1 MPEYKIRLK
10 SGRILGPIGID
21 PMRKLLEMGHADGSE
36 SVRIMP
42 SRDWVAF
49 TSVAELKA
57 LLPEPAPEL
66 EKTSLFSTQ
75 EKSSVI
81 EEQHLG
87 DKTALF
93 DARTSLIDLEKAEP
107 KGPAHPLADV
117 IENPLLHREKTQ
129 SMQIPDE
136 FRPKG
141 PKEKKGKLPRK
152 SFLVLLVLAL
162 LVYDEFFD
170 DKDPSGAGRSIL
182 DAPVPMKP
190 VRPHLPEAAA
200 GPANPQKS
208 TKLYEVGMR
217 FYLQDTVQGY
227 RKATD
232 AFHRAISFDAENVK
246 ALAMLASSYLN
257 LIDAS
262 NKDENTYSVINKL
275 IELSRAK
282 QIDLVETLIAEAEF
296 YSLLNRNDAAI
307 QRIVTYW
314 KTFGKL
320 DTALYFVLANLYV
333 QKNDLASATK
343 FLAQIPQDAVPMP
356 KLFALR
362 GLLAENAGDLTGAY
376 NEYMRALKLNKMHA
390 GALLGLVRVQEKKG
404 DLKNATPFLEALL
417 SNPSLMSPKQSVEA
431 YLALSRVALLK
442 KNAGAALKAL
452 ANARM
457 IEPKNEQV
465 LLEYYTV
472 ASQADGGEDTKK
484 YQALAKM
491 YAYVL
496 EADRALKAGKIHDA
510 TTVLIAAKD
519 AFPKSSIPSE
529 RMGDLF
535 FAEED
540 YIRAERNYKTAI
552 EIDVSNP
559 QVVVKYADTLLK
571 LFEWE
576 DAKKVVQRFVTR
588 KEIASALDRVAG
600 DLAGLQGAYGPAL
613 GLYKRAMSRE
623 QIDPE
628 VYLAYAEVL
637 SKTDDCKNAQFFFS
651 LATRFDPQS
660 ERALLGTALCLLKT
674 DGLPVAVAKVQEVL
688 QRGQRVSPALL
699 VLLAKIYWRG
709 NDRTHALQF
718 IDQARELDPSN
729 AAAYALLSEIQTAQI
744 PAEPKMLKL
753 AIESASR
760 YCELK
765 PNDPSGFSKR
775 HELWLRVPD
784 FEQAALDLNR
794 VFELSPRFPD
804 LHLKRARV
812 LIRLGRP
819 ADAVVEL
826 RDEVKLNPRN
836 SKAWAEL
843 GEQLSAVGSHS
854 ESIQAFS
861 QAGEIDPRNA
871 DAKSGAGYVNFLKRN
886 YTAAISLLQTA
897 IALDKGNPK
906 HYRRLG
912 DALKASGDREGARR
926 AYQSYLDLYPDA
938 PDRAEVQSGM

>member
-1 MPEYKIRLK
+1 MPEYKIRLRT
-10 SGRILGPIGID
+10 GRVLGPIGIE

-42 SRDWVAF
+42 SRDWVPF
-49 TSVAELKA
+49 SSVEALKA
-57 LLPEPAPEL
+57 LLPNSGQDL
-66 EKTSLFSTQ
+66 EKTSLFSMT

-93 DARTSLIDLEKAEP
+93 DARTSLIDLADANKD
-107 KGPAHPLADV
+107 GPATPIADV

-129 SMQIPDE
+129 SILIPEE
-136 FRPKG
+136 FRPKDLK
-141 PKEKKGKLPRK
+141 PKKGKVPRK

-162 LVYDEFFD
+162 LVYDEFFE
-170 DKDPSGAGRSIL
+170 DKDSSGSGRSIF
-182 DAPVPMKP
+182 DAPSAMKP
-190 VRPHLPEAAA
+190 IRPRLPEALV
-200 GPANPQKS
+200 GPANPERS
-208 TKLYEVGMR
+208 TKLYNSGMVY
-217 FYLQDTVQGY
+217 YLQDTVQGY
-227 RKATD
+227 RKAVES
-232 AFHRAISFDAENVK
+232 FHRAIALDTENVK

-282 QIDLVETLIAEAEF
+282 QIDLVETLIAESEF
-296 YSLLNRNDAAI
+296 YSVLNRNDAAI
-307 QRIVTYW
+307 QRIITHW

-320 DTALYFVLANLYV
+320 DTALYFVLASLYV
-333 QKNDLASATK
+333 QKNDVASAAK
-343 FLAQIPQDAVPMP
+343 FLAQIPADSVPMP

-362 GLLAENAGDLTGAY
+362 GLLAEDAGNLTDAY

-417 SNPSLMSPKQSVEA
+417 SNPSLMNPKQMVEA

-442 KNAGAALKAL
+442 KNSLAALKSL

-472 ASQADGGEDTKK
+472 ASQIEGGEDTKK

-519 AFPKSSIPSE
+519 AFPRSAIPSE

-535 FAEED
+535 YAEED
-540 YIRAERNYKTAI
+540 YIRAERNYKNAI
-552 EIDVSNP
+552 EIDVSDP

-576 DAKKVVQRFVTR
+576 DAKKVVQRFVNR
-588 KEIASALDRVAG
+588 KEIVSALDRVAG
-600 DLAGLQGAYGPAL
+600 DLATLQGAYGPAL
-613 GLYKRAMSRE
+613 GLYKKAMSRE

-660 ERALLGTALCLLKT
+660 ERALFGTALCLLKT

-688 QRGQRVSPALL
+688 QAGKRVSPGLL
-699 VLLAKIYWRG
+699 VLLARIYWRG

-718 IDQARELDPSN
+718 IEQARELDPSN
-729 AAAYALLSEIQTAQI
+729 AAAYALLSEVQSAQI
-744 PAEPKMLKL
+744 PTEPKMLRL
-753 AIESASR
+753 AIEAASR

-765 PNDPSGFSKR
+765 PNDPAGFSKR
-775 HELWLRVPD
+775 HELWLLVPD

-794 VFELSPRFPD
+794 VFELSPRYPD

-812 LIRLGRP
+812 LIRLGR
-819 ADAVVEL
+819 ASDAVVEL

-843 GEQLSAVGSHS
+843 GEQLSAIGSYS
-854 ESIQAFS
+854 DSIQAFS

-886 YTAAISLLQTA
+886 YPAAISLLQTA

-906 HYRRLG
+906 HYKRLG